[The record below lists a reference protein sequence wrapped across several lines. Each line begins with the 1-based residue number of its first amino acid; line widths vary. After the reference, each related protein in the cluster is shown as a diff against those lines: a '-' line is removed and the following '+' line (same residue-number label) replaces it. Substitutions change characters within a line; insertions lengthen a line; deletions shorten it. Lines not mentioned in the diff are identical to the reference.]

1 VGNNKIF
8 VIADCARRNGFRFF
22 LDPPPRLMVRDCAF
36 PQMVEFVVVQSMHP
50 RNIKPRGGAAI
61 ATKSHGNRGALE
73 VRSSRRRKTK
83 EAPGTA
89 YCPEPTLVCKA
100 EAEKW
105 ETKGFRHGAISV
117 FILFHLIA
125 ILCWTVPT
133 DSPLV
138 AGMRGLVG
146 PYMQWTGLSQSW
158 DTFAPN
164 PKSVNAY
171 IKAVVIS
178 QHGHMHVFA
187 FPRMEQVSFGER
199 YRKERYRK
207 FAENMAVAD
216 NVVILPDIVRHV
228 ARLYQNPADPPDK
241 VVLVQFRADITP
253 WAKHDQRPRPVV
265 FYQDYV
271 EPEDPR

>member
-1 VGNNKIF
+1 
-8 VIADCARRNGFRFF
+8 
-22 LDPPPRLMVRDCAF
+22 MVRGCAF
-36 PQMVEFVVVQSMHP
+36 PQMEEFVAVQSMHA
-50 RNIKPRGGAAI
+50 RTIKPRGGVAI
-61 ATKSHGNRGALE
+61 ATKPQGNSGALE
-73 VRSSRRRKTK
+73 VSPSRRRKTK

-89 YCPEPTLVCKA
+89 SLQPTLACKA
-100 EAEKW
+100 ETENW
-105 ETKGFRHGAISV
+105 ETNGFRHGAISV

-125 ILCWTVPT
+125 ILCWTTPT

-138 AGMRGLVG
+138 VGMRGLVG

>member
-1 VGNNKIF
+1 MEEN
-8 VIADCARRNGFRFF
+8 
-22 LDPPPRLMVRDCAF
+22 
-36 PQMVEFVVVQSMHP
+36 
-50 RNIKPRGGAAI
+50 
-61 ATKSHGNRGALE
+61 
-73 VRSSRRRKTK
+73 
-83 EAPGTA
+83 
-89 YCPEPTLVCKA
+89 
-100 EAEKW
+100 W

-117 FILFHLIA
+117 FIVFHLIA

-133 DSPLV
+133 DFPLV
-138 AGMRGLVG
+138 VGMRGLVG

-171 IKAVVIS
+171 IKAVIIS

-216 NVVILPDIVRHV
+216 NIVILPDIARHV

-241 VVLVQFRADITP
+241 VVLVQFGADITP